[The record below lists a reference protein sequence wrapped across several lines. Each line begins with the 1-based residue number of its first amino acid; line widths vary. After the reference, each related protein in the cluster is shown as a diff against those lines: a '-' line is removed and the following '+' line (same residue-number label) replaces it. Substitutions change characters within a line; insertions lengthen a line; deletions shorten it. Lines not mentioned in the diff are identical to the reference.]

1 MKIVKS
7 ILCTIGLA
15 YLTNVSLVSI
25 FPLILL
31 VVFLAVYSKIDII
44 KDKKVYFLSSV
55 ISLLYFLI
63 FLRNQFI
70 LSLKYLIIF
79 ISLHL
84 MFELLISYFFERIG
98 KNV

>member
-79 ISLHL
+79 ISLYL